1 MKKLYDVTFSFDP
14 SSVERKVRSVHLQ
27 GEFLFYKSN
36 LTGNTDEPG
45 MVENDPKYP
54 PTKYEDGMDSIGGNY
69 LQEMV
74 KNEEGIYETTFK
86 LPAGSYIYNFV
97 LNADLADPDPSNPM
111 AGFMAMMLPDGSKK
125 MFSNMDEIMAAR
137 QGGKPYSA
145 DINVVIPDP
154 KNPANI
160 PTVTGS
166 IPGSVCLVGTP
177 EESKRI
183 PNADPAKRGT
193 VTYMSYTDIFGRI
206 QSLCVYLPAGFD
218 RTKTYPLVL
227 VSHGGG
233 GNEAEWA
240 AQGNIDN
247 IMDNLIAEGKTKEA
261 ILVMMNNSIYSQGFG
276 EWDFENIAK
285 NCEEAIIPFIE
296 KILPVSKD
304 PKDRAFCGLSMG
316 SMTTLYMYYH
326 RTEVYGY
333 YGAFSG
339 GIAPGNK
346 FFTLENPHLKDVTL
360 MIGSAEEDIAYN
372 QRDIGVPTTIK
383 ALKEAG
389 LPYTPYFVPGSH
401 DWFCWPAMY
410 EHFAECI
417 LWK

>member
-1 MKKLYDVTFSFDP
+1 MKKLYDVTFTFDP
-14 SSVERKVRSVHLQ
+14 ADTDKEVKSVHLQ
-27 GEFLFYKSN
+27 GEFLFYRSN
-36 LTGNTDEPG
+36 LTGNTDETG

-54 PTKYEDGMDSIGGNY
+54 PAQYEDGMDPIGGIY
-69 LQEMV
+69 LQEMD
-74 KNEEGIYETTFK
+74 KNEEGLYETTLK
-86 LPAGSYIYNFV
+86 LPAGSYVYNFV
-97 LNADLADPDPSNPM
+97 LNADLVDPDPASPF
-111 AGFMAMMLPDGSKK
+111 AGFMAMMLPDGTKK
-125 MFSNMDEIMAAR
+125 MFSNADEIMEVR
-137 QGGKPYSA
+137 RSGKAYAA
-145 DINVVIPDP
+145 DINVTIPDP
-154 KNPANI
+154 KKPSGI

-166 IPGSVCLVGTP
+166 IPGTVLLVGTP
-177 EESKRI
+177 EESRRI
-183 PNADPAKRGT
+183 PNENPAKRGT
-193 VTYMSYTDIFGRI
+193 VTYMSYTDVFGNV

-247 IMDNLIAEGKTKEA
+247 IMDNLIAEGKTREA
-261 ILVMMNNSIYSQGFG
+261 ILVMMNNSVYS
-276 EWDFENIAK
+276 WDFANIAK
-285 NCEEAIIPFIE
+285 NCEEAILPFIE

-304 PKDRAFCGLSMG
+304 PEERAFCGLSMG

-339 GIAPGNK
+339 GVAPGNPY
-346 FFTLENPHLKDVTL
+346 FTLENPHLKDVKL
-360 MIGSAEEDIAYN
+360 LIGSAEEDIAYN
-372 QRDIGVPTTIK
+372 QRDIGVPTTIR

-389 LPYTPYFVPGSH
+389 IPYTPYFVPGSH

-410 EHFAECI
+410 EYFAEHI